1 MHPRW
6 IPQPSSET
14 IRKSAKL
21 PDFTCKSSFRMKC
34 RLMDVM
40 RIKKHEAVEE
50 QDISGKLNISEIW
63 FRWSFINIAISNRSS
78 QNLVNYSVW
87 EREREWC
94 LQTFRLQG
102 CKLVRFLPARP
113 ANLVPDGGW
122 GWPPFEGTMYVCH
135 DILEVGMLV
144 RVKMMR
150 MLTLSICGAIR
161 RSQGRWPDRM
171 NWISTY

>member
-1 MHPRW
+1 M
-6 IPQPSSET
+6 
-14 IRKSAKL
+14 
-21 PDFTCKSSFRMKC
+21 
-34 RLMDVM
+34 
-40 RIKKHEAVEE
+40 
-50 QDISGKLNISEIW
+50 
-63 FRWSFINIAISNRSS
+63 
-78 QNLVNYSVW
+78 
-87 EREREWC
+87 
-94 LQTFRLQG
+94 
-102 CKLVRFLPARP
+102 RFLPARP

-171 NWISTY
+171 NWISTYQDKITKIKIGAIDNGKYEDFFLSSF